1 MNSAG
6 SSREDEN
13 IQRLLEEIRRTLND
27 NQQFIK
33 RLGEDDQEPLNEP
46 ESAINTTQDNNEEDF
61 EEL

>member
-1 MNSAG
+1 MNFAG

-13 IQRLLEEIRRTLND
+13 VQRLLDEIRRTLND

-33 RLGEDDQEPLNEP
+33 RLREDDQEPLNEP
-46 ESAINTTQDNNEEDF
+46 ESAIDTTQDNNEEDF

>member
-33 RLGEDDQEPLNEP
+33 RLREDDQEPLNEP
-46 ESAINTTQDNNEEDF
+46 EPAIDTTHDNNVEVF

>member
-13 IQRLLEEIRRTLND
+13 TQRLLEEIRRTLND

-33 RLGEDDQEPLNEP
+33 RLREDDQEPLNEP
-46 ESAINTTQDNNEEDF
+46 EPAIDTTQDNNEEDF